1 MPVEVY
7 ALMQPNL
14 LLAMIYQKKGSEA
27 SEGER
32 EIMRDMGM
40 TKTLRGKKKRKSLV
54 LHNCQF
60 VQLTFCGKSA

>member
-1 MPVEVY
+1 MQVEVY

-14 LLAMIYQKKGSEA
+14 LLAMIYQKKGNEA

-32 EIMRDMGM
+32 EIMRDVGM
-40 TKTLRGKKKRKSLV
+40 TKVLREKKRRKSLV

>member
-27 SEGER
+27 SEEER

-40 TKTLRGKKKRKSLV
+40 TKTFEGKKKKKKFGAS
-54 LHNCQF
+54 
-60 VQLTFCGKSA
+60 

>member
-32 EIMRDMGM
+32 EIMRDVGM
-40 TKTLRGKKKRKSLV
+40 TKSFEGKKKKKKVWCFIIVSLF
-54 LHNCQF
+54 N
-60 VQLTFCGKSA
+60 